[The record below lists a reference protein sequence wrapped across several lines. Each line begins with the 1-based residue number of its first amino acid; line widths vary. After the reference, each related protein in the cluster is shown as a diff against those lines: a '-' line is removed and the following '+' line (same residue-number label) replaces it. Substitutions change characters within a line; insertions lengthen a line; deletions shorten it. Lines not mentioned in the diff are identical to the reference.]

1 MSGPIEEKITAA
13 NNEVVRRLNAA
24 VPVLVDIAPAGEVVP
39 GLRGR
44 MILHSGPPITWERM
58 CGAQRG
64 AVIGLVLFEGWART
78 VEEATDLLNS
88 GAIVLEPNHHHSAVG
103 SMAGATSPS
112 LPVWVIENQAPGA
125 GNRASCGHVDS
136 CQTFGDYSDEVLEY
150 LAKWRDVIAPSLRA
164 GLKRGGPL
172 PLRSMIARSLQM
184 GDGLHSRCLASSSL
198 LANAMVGPMIAA
210 GVPTDRLLATIDHI
224 THHRLLFL
232 SLAMASAKAMTDWA
246 AGVEYSTIVVTMARN
261 GVEFG
266 IRVSGLGGEW
276 FTAPAPTAFMRS
288 FVPRG
293 PGIQPWHKDFGLV
306 AISKPGDA
314 AIPRWTEEFAGR
326 DMGDSAITE
335 TVGWGATLL
344 ANQLGFLPI
353 VGCSLDQALALT
365 HEVRQLSYSAS
376 TNYAIPIFNFEGS
389 PLGIDI
395 RKVVETGV
403 LPVIDT
409 GIAHKEP
416 GHPIVGSG
424 LARPPLACFTAA
436 LARFEQKYGPVARAS
451 GASQ

>member
-1 MSGPIEEKITAA
+1 MSDQLEAKITAA
-13 NNEVVRRLNAA
+13 NAEVVRRLNAA

-39 GLRGR
+39 GLTGR
-44 MILHSGPPITWERM
+44 KILHSGPPITWDRM

-64 AVIGLVLFEGWART
+64 AVLGLVLFEGWARNID
-78 VEEATDLLNS
+78 EATALMNS
-88 GAIVLEPNHHHSAVG
+88 GAVALAPNHHHHAVG

-112 LPVWVIENQAPGA
+112 LPVWVVENQAPGA
-125 GNRASCGHVDS
+125 GNRAYCGHVDS
-136 CQTFGDYSDEVLEY
+136 CQTFGEYSDEVLDY
-150 LAKWRDVIAPSLRA
+150 LVQWRDVITPSLRQ
-164 GLKRGGPL
+164 GLRASGPL
-172 PLRSMIARSLQM
+172 PLKPLIARSLQM
-184 GDGLHSRCLASSSL
+184 GDGLHSRCLAASSL
-198 LANAMVGPMIAA
+198 LANALIGPMVAA
-210 GVPTDRLLATIDHI
+210 GVAKDRLLPTIEHI
-224 THHRLLFL
+224 TRHRLFFL
-232 SLAMASAKAMTDWA
+232 SMAMASAKAMTEWA
-246 AGVEYSTIVVTMARN
+246 SGVEYSTIVTTMARN

-266 IRVSGLGGEW
+266 IRVSGLGDEW

-293 PGIQPWHKDFGLV
+293 RGVQPWEPNFGLV
-306 AISKPGDA
+306 AIRQPGDENIA
-314 AIPRWTEEFAGR
+314 RWTEEFAGR

-365 HEVRQLSYSAS
+365 HEVRQLSVSAS
-376 TNYAIPIFNFEGS
+376 TNYAIPIFEFAGS

-395 RKVVETGV
+395 RKVVSTGV
-403 LPVIDT
+403 LPIIDT

-424 LARPPLACFTAA
+424 LARPPRECFTRALEQFERKYAA
-436 LARFEQKYGPVARAS
+436 AAR
-451 GASQ
+451 

>member
-1 MSGPIEEKITAA
+1 MSGPIEEKINAA
-13 NNEVVRRLNAA
+13 NTEVVRRLNAA
-24 VPVLVDIAPAGEVVP
+24 VPVLVDLAPAGEVIP
-39 GLRGR
+39 GLSGR
-44 MILHSGPPITWERM
+44 MILHSGPPITWEQM

-64 AVIGLVLFEGWART
+64 AVIGLVLFEGWAKT
-78 VEEATDLLNS
+78 AEEAIGLLNR
-88 GAIVLEPNHHHSAVG
+88 GTIQLAPNHHHSAVG

-112 LPVWVIENQAPGA
+112 LPVWVVENQAPGA
-125 GNRASCGHVDS
+125 GNRAFCGHVDS
-136 CQTFGDYSDEVLEY
+136 CQTFGDYSDEVLNY
-150 LAKWRDVIAPSLRA
+150 LYQWRDVFAPSLRQ
-164 GLKRGGPL
+164 GLKSGGAIPL
-172 PLRSMIARSLQM
+172 KSMIARSLQM

-198 LANAMVGPMIAA
+198 LANAMVGPMIKA
-210 GVPTDRLLATIDHI
+210 GVKKDKLLGTIDHI
-224 THHRLLFL
+224 INHRLLFL

-246 AGVEYSTIVVTMARN
+246 SNIDYSTIVVTMARN

-266 IRVSGLGGEW
+266 IRVSGLGNQW

-293 PGIQPWHKDFGLV
+293 PGVQPWQKDFGLV
-306 AISKPGDA
+306 FISKEEDKK
-314 AIPRWTEEFAGR
+314 IPRWTEEFAGR

-365 HEVRQLSYSAS
+365 HEVRQLSFSSS

-395 RKVVETGV
+395 RKIVKTGI

-416 GHPIVGSG
+416 GNPIVGSG
-424 LARPPLACFTAA
+424 LARPPLACFTKA
-436 LARFEQKYGPVARAS
+436 FEQFEKKYTA
-451 GASQ
+451 